1 MGDFS
6 AKWLALREPADRRA
20 RSARLTREIA
30 DRVIDRAPVRVLDL
44 ACGTGSNLRYL
55 ARHLPPIQHWR
66 VVDRDPALLARL
78 RKPMSWGIVTSVHLH
93 RRDFAN
99 LDAIV
104 DLFER
109 TSLVTASALLDL
121 VSGRWL
127 DALAD
132 RCRAAGAPALFV
144 LSYDGRILC
153 TPRDAEDEMV
163 RTLVNRHQRTDK
175 GFGPALGP
183 DATDHAQQSFAARGF
198 VVDRERSDWMLGSG
212 DLDLQRQLIDG
223 WASAAAEIAPDDAAA
238 IDAWRSRRLGHVAA
252 GRSTVVVGHDDL
264 AAWVR

>member
-6 AKWLALREPADRRA
+6 AEWLALREPADRRA

-55 ARHLPPIQHWR
+55 ARHLPPIQHWL

-78 RKPMSWGIVTSVHLH
+78 RKPMSWGIVVSVHLH

-104 DLFER
+104 ELFER
-109 TSLVTASALLDL
+109 ASLVTASALLDL
-121 VSGRWL
+121 VSARWL

-132 RCRAAGAPALFV
+132 RCRAARAPALFV

-153 TPRDAEDEMV
+153 TPRDPDDEMV
-163 RTLVNRHQRTDK
+163 RALVNRHQRTDK

-183 DATDHAQQSFAARGF
+183 DATDHAQRSFAERGF
-198 VVDRERSDWMLGSG
+198 VVDRERSDWMLDRG
-212 DLDLQRQLIDG
+212 DPDLQRQLIDG
-223 WASAAAEIAPDDAAA
+223 WASAATEMAAADAAA
-238 IDAWRSRRLGHVAA
+238 IDRWRKRRLEHVAA
-252 GRSTVVVGHDDL
+252 GRSTLVVGHDDL
-264 AAWVR
+264 AAWVK